1 MHIVG
6 FGSTQWS
13 SLNRIVRTVFLEIEI
28 QMIFGDPTHGRTDDR
43 EMRHYSMIYFY
54 LQHSFIRVFFTDI
67 IMDFVQNNITCM
79 FLFIIFCMHIFI
91 VQCIDLDF
99 RIMRYIKSDII
110 IILTFWIAMSV
121 FD

>member
-1 MHIVG
+1 
-6 FGSTQWS
+6 
-13 SLNRIVRTVFLEIEI
+13 
-28 QMIFGDPTHGRTDDR
+28 
-43 EMRHYSMIYFY
+43 
-54 LQHSFIRVFFTDI
+54 
-67 IMDFVQNNITCM
+67 
-79 FLFIIFCMHIFI
+79 MHIFI